1 MKSCI
6 RHMLFQ
12 KSAAVLVWLV
22 LAAGSAHA
30 QDITMDIQ
38 PQVIRLNE
46 AATLKLTFINLQPP
60 QSPTI
65 PEIPGFD
72 VQYTGQEQQF
82 HIINGEQERRM
93 TFNYRLQPRGT
104 GKFQLGPFT
113 MGISGRNIDFPA
125 INIEVLPATSGA
137 GANGETIDDLVFAK
151 IQLPRTEVYLQERFD
166 VELALYF
173 RGVQLDR
180 GLQLQNMPS
189 TGLNLDNFEELGA
202 SRETVNNEIYEVR
215 RFRLRGTAL
224 TAGTFELAPMVRVN
238 VLVRRERSR
247 DPFFGGFDSFFG
259 IHDSQPLSV
268 PVEPR
273 NVVIRPLP
281 SEGKP
286 ADFGGA
292 VGNFNMEMDVKP
304 LEVDAGDPVTLTL
317 RITGRGNFE
326 TISMPPLNL
335 GQDFRRYDPKLVGS
349 GNDFKVFEQVFIPR
363 SDSIHE
369 LPPVTFSFFDPDAG
383 TYKTIVRGPQPLSVK
398 AGTSVSA
405 PQMVQAPSAVAVDQK
420 EPLGIDIIDLKRSV
434 QEWSVVHVPKLNPV
448 SIAAHTT
455 PALAI
460 LLLFA
465 FKKRR
470 ESINQDI
477 TRRRRTI
484 APKSARASI
493 RKAEHA
499 LKNKNYSAFHEAIW
513 QAMSDYIA
521 HRSNLEPGEVSPGLI
536 IGKLERS
543 GLAAEKLDQLKQI
556 MTSSEE
562 ARFARGI
569 SEEDPELLQKQL
581 LTMQDILRDCE
592 RLRLS

>member
-1 MKSCI
+1 MKRCN
-6 RHMLFQ
+6 RHSPQQ
-12 KSAAVLVWLV
+12 KLATALVWLA
-22 LAAGSAHA
+22 LAAGTVHA

-46 AATLKLTFINLQPP
+46 SATLKLTFINLQPP
-60 QSPTI
+60 QSPAI

-72 VQYTGQEQQF
+72 IHYAGQEQQF
-82 HIINGEQERRM
+82 HITNGQQERRM
-93 TFNYRLQPRGT
+93 TFSYRLQPRGT

-125 INIEVLPATSGA
+125 VDIEVLPAASGA
-137 GANGETIDDLVFAK
+137 GSDGERIDDLVFAK

-166 VELALYF
+166 VELALYY
-173 RGVQLDR
+173 RGIQLDR

-189 TGLNLDNFEELGA
+189 TGLNLDNFEEIGA
-202 SRETVNNEIYEVR
+202 SRETVNNEIFDVR
-215 RFRLRGTAL
+215 RFRMRGTAL

-247 DPFFGGFDSFFG
+247 DPFFGGFDAFFG
-259 IHDSQPLSV
+259 LHDSQPLSV
-268 PVEPR
+268 PAEPM

-281 SEGKP
+281 TEGKP

-292 VGNFNMEMDVKP
+292 VGNFNMEMEVKP
-304 LEVDAGDPVTLTL
+304 LEVNAGDPVTLTL

-326 TISMPPLNL
+326 SISMPPLNL
-335 GQDFRRYDPKLVGS
+335 GKDFRRYDPKLVAS
-349 GNDFKVFEQVFIPR
+349 GNDYKVFEQVFIPR
-363 SDSIHE
+363 SDTINE

-398 AGTSVSA
+398 AGSSVSA
-405 PQMVQAPSAVAVDQK
+405 PQMVQAPSAVTIDQK

-434 QEWSVVHVPKLNPV
+434 QEWKVVQIPGLKPV
-448 SIAAHTT
+448 SIATHTA

-460 LLLFA
+460 LCLFA

-477 TRRRRTI
+477 TRRRRTM

-493 RKAEHA
+493 RQAEEA
-499 LKNKNYSAFHEAIW
+499 LEKKNYPAFHEAIW

-521 HRSNLEPGEVSPGLI
+521 HRANLEPGEVSPGLI
-536 IGKLERS
+536 IGKLQKS
-543 GLAAEKLDQLKQI
+543 GLAAEKLNQLKQI
-556 MTSSEE
+556 MTASEE
-562 ARFARGI
+562 ARFARGN
-569 SEEDPELLQKQL
+569 SDENPELLQKQL
-581 LTMQDILRDCE
+581 FIMQDILRACE
-592 RLRLS
+592 RLHLS